1 MPLCYPPMSEH
12 SNVETIYAYLDGEL
26 TQQEAFA
33 LEAHLRTCPECAGE
47 LEHQRSLFRS
57 IESLPSVPL
66 GTNLAPGVMAAIR
79 PRRDWLQSLVL
90 GELLAAASLTTAL
103 VLWLGGAELQL
114 RLGDAA
120 QRIVGQL
127 GTASANMST
136 ILSDLL
142 SQRPA
147 VPQHDLAELG
157 ELLGSALISPS
168 ILWLG
173 AAALALWLLGNG
185 LVLRRVR
192 QEG

>member
-1 MPLCYPPMSEH
+1 MSEH

-26 TQQEAFA
+26 TQQEARA

-47 LEHQRSLFRS
+47 LEHQRSHFRS

-79 PRRDWLQSLVL
+79 PRRDWLQSLAL
-90 GELLAAASLTTAL
+90 GELLAAGSLTIAL
-103 VLWLGGAELQL
+103 ILWLGGAELQL

-120 QRIVGQL
+120 RRIVGQL
-127 GTASANMST
+127 GAATENMST

-147 VPQHDLAELG
+147 MPQFDLAELG
-157 ELLGSALISPS
+157 ELIGSGLISPS
-168 ILWLG
+168 ILWVG